1 MALADKEKVR
11 ERARAL
17 GFEACGFTSAAPLDC
32 GPVLEEWIRRGRHG
46 SMAYLAKNPE
56 RRISPAA
63 QLPDARTVIV
73 ALRAYQAPRPPRGD
87 WRRSLFGRIASYAL
101 GPDYHDDL
109 GERMTALGEGIREL
123 HGAKYA
129 VHVDAGPLV
138 EKDLARRA
146 GLGWYGRNTNI
157 LTTGGSYFLIACLIT
172 DAEYEPDPPMTASHC
187 GTCTACI
194 PACPTGALD
203 HGPTIDA
210 ARCISYLTIE
220 HHGPFT
226 NELQPLMNKMEN
238 WVFGCDV
245 CQEVCPWHDET
256 DAENRGDMEL
266 GPGDDPLYPD
276 LPGLLK
282 LDRDAFHDRYRRTAV
297 WRTKRRGLARNAVIA
312 LGNSGNP
319 LAAEPLR
326 EALRDHDEPLVR
338 YHAAG
343 ALAGLPGATAA
354 ADLARA
360 LAAESVAPVRREIER
375 VLENPLPHGS
385 DETGKP
391 GESGGSGGS
400 GEAASTRVREDL
412 P

>member
-1 MALADKEKVR
+1 MALADKEQVR
-11 ERARAL
+11 ERALQL
-17 GFEACGFTSAAPLDC
+17 GFRTCGFTSAAPLDC
-32 GPVLEEWIRRGRHG
+32 GPVLEDWIRRGRHG

-56 RRISPAA
+56 RRINPAS
-63 QLPDARTVIV
+63 QLPEARTVIV
-73 ALRAYQAPRPPRGD
+73 ALSAYQAPRPPRGD
-87 WRRSLFGRIASYAL
+87 WRRSLVGRIASYAL

-123 HGAKYA
+123 HGARYA

-157 LTTGGSYFLIACLIT
+157 LTTAGSYFLIACLIT
-172 DAEYEPDPPMTASHC
+172 DAEYEPDPPMSASHC

-220 HHGPFT
+220 HHGPLT
-226 NELQPLMNKMEN
+226 NEVFPDIEKMEN

-245 CQEVCPWHDET
+245 CQEVCPWHDDPNDEPSRY
-256 DAENRGDMEL
+256 DESGAD
-266 GPGDDPLYPD
+266 DDPLYPD
-276 LPGLLK
+276 LAGLLR
-282 LDRDAFHDRYRRTAV
+282 LDRDGFRDRYRRTAV
-297 WRTKRRGLARNAVIA
+297 WRAKRRGLARNAAIA

-319 LAAEPLR
+319 LAADPLR
-326 EALRDHDEPLVR
+326 EALRGHDEALVR

-343 ALAGLPGATAA
+343 SLGRILGRDAATDLTAALAREAVP
-354 ADLARA
+354 
-360 LAAESVAPVRREIER
+360 PVRREIER
-375 VLENPLPHGS
+375 VLESPLPH
-385 DETGKP
+385 EP
-391 GESGGSGGS
+391 
-400 GEAASTRVREDL
+400 ASTRAREDL

>member
-1 MALADKEKVR
+1 
-11 ERARAL
+11 
-17 GFEACGFTSAAPLDC
+17 
-32 GPVLEEWIRRGRHG
+32 
-46 SMAYLAKNPE
+46 MAYLAKDPE
-56 RRISPAA
+56 RRINPAS

-73 ALRAYQAPRPPRGD
+73 ALRAYQAPRPPRVD
-87 WRRSLFGRIASYAL
+87 WRRALVGRIASYAL

-109 GERMTALGEGIREL
+109 GARMTALGEGIREL

-138 EKDLARRA
+138 EKELARRA

-157 LTTGGSYFLIACLIT
+157 LTTAGSYFLIACLIT
-172 DAEYEPDPPMTASHC
+172 DAEYEPDPSMTASHC

-220 HHGPFT
+220 HHGPLT
-226 NELQPLMNKMEN
+226 NDLSPMVEKMGN

-245 CQEVCPWHDET
+245 CQEVCPWHDEA
-256 DAENRGDMEL
+256 DAAPSGDADV
-266 GPGDDPLYPD
+266 GAGDDPLYPH
-276 LPGLLK
+276 LPELLK

-297 WRTKRRGLARNAVIA
+297 WRAKRRGLARNAAIA

-319 LAAEPLR
+319 LAADPLR
-326 EALRDHDEPLVR
+326 EALRDHDEALVR

-343 ALAGLPGATAA
+343 SLARVIGPAAA
-354 ADLARA
+354 ADLVGA
-360 LAAESVAPVRREIER
+360 LAREAVPPVRREIER
-375 VLENPLPHGS
+375 VLENPLPH
-385 DETGKP
+385 EP
-391 GESGGSGGS
+391 
-400 GEAASTRVREDL
+400 ASTRAREDL